1 MSDSEATGGKR
12 NQMILSPLVGI
23 ALAVVLAGIAS
34 AVAYLARPLIEAM
47 TEAPARSGSG
57 FAAWCG
63 AIATAMPDIIFVSAA
78 CFVIGRLWRVRPTVV
93 GVALL
98 VTYAVLD
105 VIFTMRT
112 LGAEGGPATV
122 WVNYCLLLALPLLA
136 GALCLIYGTR
146 LRRRAARAEQP

>member
-1 MSDSEATGGKR
+1 MKFGGTSVADLDR
-12 NQMILSPLVGI
+12 IRRVARLV
-23 ALAVVLAGIAS
+23 
-34 AVAYLARPLIEAM
+34 
-47 TEAPARSGSG
+47 
-57 FAAWCG
+57 AAEPRG
-63 AIATAMPDIIFVSAA
+63 GVSYRE
-78 CFVIGRLWRVRPTVV
+78 FDWRVRPTVV

-146 LRRRAARAEQP
+146 LRRRAAPQARR